1 MAVKGPNTVKS
12 IVAGL
17 HGTHDPA
24 RQSKQGA
31 IQSMVTGH
39 NDYKCAYT
47 CVHVRTCAYNQV
59 NYIYITF
66 KKQNTHRGK
75 VSCLRCHCLQ
85 MPGKFSPCTDSQ
97 IPFLSCTLIF
107 VCSYSGLL

>member
-39 NDYKCAYT
+39 NVRTRAYT
-47 CVHVRTCAYNQV
+47 CVHVRTRAYTCV
-59 NYIYITF
+59 HVRTRAYTCVHVRTRAYTCVHAHIS
-66 KKQNTHRGK
+66 R
-75 VSCLRCHCLQ
+75 
-85 MPGKFSPCTDSQ
+85 
-97 IPFLSCTLIF
+97 
-107 VCSYSGLL
+107 

>member
-31 IQSMVTGH
+31 IQSMVTGQGGIRKDF
-39 NDYKCAYT
+39 NA
-47 CVHVRTCAYNQV
+47 
-59 NYIYITF
+59 F
-66 KKQNTHRGK
+66 PS
-75 VSCLRCHCLQ
+75 VSFLPENKGRER
-85 MPGKFSPCTDSQ
+85 SQ
-97 IPFLSCTLIF
+97 WTQPYSNIFPQGILYLVLVPF
-107 VCSYSGLL
+107 G

>member
-39 NDYKCAYT
+39 NMRTRAYKQIRLYRIASPFGQLMYGGL
-47 CVHVRTCAYNQV
+47 
-59 NYIYITF
+59 
-66 KKQNTHRGK
+66 GK
-75 VSCLRCHCLQ
+75 C
-85 MPGKFSPCTDSQ
+85 
-97 IPFLSCTLIF
+97 FLE
-107 VCSYSGLL
+107 

>member
-39 NDYKCAYT
+39 NVHTRAYT
-47 CVHVRTCAYNQV
+47 CVHAHTYTHTHV
-59 NYIYITF
+59 YIH
-66 KKQNTHRGK
+66 TH
-75 VSCLRCHCLQ
+75 
-85 MPGKFSPCTDSQ
+85 
-97 IPFLSCTLIF
+97 I
-107 VCSYSGLL
+107 Y

>member
-39 NDYKCAYT
+39 NVRTRAYT
-47 CVHVRTCAYNQV
+47 CVHAHISR
-59 NYIYITF
+59 
-66 KKQNTHRGK
+66 
-75 VSCLRCHCLQ
+75 
-85 MPGKFSPCTDSQ
+85 
-97 IPFLSCTLIF
+97 
-107 VCSYSGLL
+107 